1 MLFRNLK
8 TGNIVAATNETSIDL
23 MQRSPI
29 YEAVKPTGPAPETG
43 KPVKKTAAK
52 KTAE

>member
-1 MLFRNLK
+1 MLFKNLK
-8 TGNIVAATNETSIDL
+8 TGNIVAATNETSIEL

-29 YEAVKPTGPAPETG
+29 YETVKLTTSAPEIG